1 MTARGQDAAGVDALK
16 LMGIEDVAKILGTH
30 RDNVRRW
37 IDTGALPALF
47 VGDTLEP
54 KVSRLMLA
62 EWQAKTIAEGAPVRA
77 VRKRR
82 AA

>member
-1 MTARGQDAAGVDALK
+1 MSDELK
-16 LMGIEDVAKILGTH
+16 LLGLDEIARLLGTH

-37 IDTGALPALF
+37 IDTGALPALY

-62 EWQAKTIAEGAPVRA
+62 AWQERTAMAEVKLRP

-82 AA
+82 SAA